1 MSVNCDYDLIIIGG
15 GIHGAGVAQAAAA
28 AGYSVLVL
36 EKNTI
41 ASGTSSRSSKLIHG
55 GLRYLETAQL
65 SLVRECLHERALLIR
80 LAPELVKLKLFYIP
94 IYKNTSRRPW
104 QLRIGLSAYSLLGG
118 FAPDTWFYSLNKKHW
133 DQLEGLEQQNLE
145 AVFCYQDAQTDD
157 AALTRSVFQSAL
169 TFGIHLEQ
177 GAEFLRATIHSDHC
191 EVGYSSNG
199 QEYLSTSRVLVNAG
213 GPWVNKI
220 LKQVTPAVA
229 LMDIELVQGTH
240 IVVRGA
246 ARQGIYYL
254 ESVTDKRAIFVMP
267 WKGNTLV
274 GTTESVYIGDPSQVK
289 PLEQEIDYLKSTLLR
304 YFPQYRTECEIIE
317 TFSGLRVLP
326 ASMKVHFKRSRDIHF
341 MLDDIRQPRVISI
354 YGGKLTAYR
363 LTAQQVMKRLRASLP
378 KKPMLADTAE
388 VALVPVKEQ
397 EL

>member
-378 KKPMLADTAE
+378 KKSMLADTAE